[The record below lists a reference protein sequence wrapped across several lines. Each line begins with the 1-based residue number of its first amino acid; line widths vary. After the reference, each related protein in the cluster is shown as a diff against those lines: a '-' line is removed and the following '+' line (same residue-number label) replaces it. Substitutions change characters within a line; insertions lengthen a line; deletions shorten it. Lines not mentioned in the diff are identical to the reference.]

1 MNKGMLYKGLFIFF
15 IIVFAIILTL
25 PSAGNKKLEITLTSD
40 ALPQEI
46 QNIMNRFPADKFEV
60 TKAEGKILVQ
70 AGGLKITDAVMNELK
85 IFKGVKDVK
94 ILPHWAEKAVLAK
107 KINFGLDL
115 QGGMELV
122 MMANFDKI
130 KKQYITERDQLL
142 EKKKLLEAKPA
153 GKANAD
159 KDTIEKEIKDIDYQL
174 KDINSNKLTD
184 NNELRDPFKDE
195 ITKQAL
201 EMLRNRVDKF
211 GIAEPSIL
219 QRGTEMIEIQLPGIK
234 DPVAV
239 KNAIGTTGSVQYRLV
254 DDAFTSKTTGWLAA
268 NYKNP
273 ALPEALDAQEALL
286 KKISAEIGLPKEL
299 ELLFLYHRDV
309 KTKKIFPSDIMVLQK
324 KVALAGDDISKAW
337 VGNDE
342 YGALIVQ
349 FTTTTD
355 GAFKFAKVTAQ
366 ENRGKRMAII
376 IDNKIR
382 SAPRINDQIATGSAQ
397 ITGDFSLDEV
407 NTLARIIQEGAL
419 PVDLTIASETTIGP
433 SLGQDSI
440 EAGITALVVGLSA
453 IFIFMLFYYK
463 AAGLIANIGLILNTL
478 FTYAILSWLGL
489 TLTLPG
495 IAGLLLNVGMAVD
508 SNVIIY
514 ERIKEELRSGKSAKI
529 AIVNGFDRVFWAI
542 FDSNL
547 TTLIAAFVL
556 FQYGSGPIK
565 GFGVTLAVGI
575 ASTMFVALFITR
587 FIYEVIG
594 SRKDL
599 KKLSV

>member
-1 MNKGMLYKGLFIFF
+1 MNKGMLYKGIFIFF

-25 PSAGNKKLEITLTSD
+25 PSAGNKKLEITLTSN
-40 ALPQEI
+40 ASPQDI

-130 KKQYITERDQLL
+130 KKQYIMERDQLV
-142 EKKKLLEAKPA
+142 EKKKLLESKPA

-174 KDINSNKLTD
+174 KEINSYKLTD

-254 DDAFTSKTTGWLAA
+254 DDTFTSKTTGWLAA
-268 NYKNP
+268 NYKN
-273 ALPEALDAQEALL
+273 ATLPEALDVQEALL
-286 KKISAEIGLPKEL
+286 KKISADIGLPKEL

-514 ERIKEELRSGKSAKI
+514 ERIKEELKSGKSAKI

>member
-1 MNKGMLYKGLFIFF
+1 MNKGMLYKGIFIFF

-40 ALPQEI
+40 AAPQEI
-46 QNIMNRFPADKFEV
+46 QSILSRFPADKFEV
-60 TKAEGKILVQ
+60 TKTEGKILVQ

-130 KKQYITERDQLL
+130 KKQYITERDQLI
-142 EKKKLLEAKPA
+142 EKKKLLESKPA

-174 KDINSNKLTD
+174 KDINNNKLID
-184 NNELRDPFKDE
+184 NNELRDTFKDE

-268 NYKNP
+268 NYKNIT
-273 ALPEALDAQEALL
+273 LPEALDAQEALL
-286 KKISAEIGLPKEL
+286 KKISSDIGVPKEL

-337 VGNDE
+337 VGHDE

-355 GAFKFAKVTAQ
+355 GASKFAKVTAQ